1 MRLKDDPG
9 IEELLQKV
17 LQGRIA
23 ERKLKLLNLLTNDE
37 ENEIVCDDFVP
48 EHELL
53 QINQSEFLWLLSK
66 EEIEVHEKSIEDGK
80 NACKVAVAFHD

>member
-1 MRLKDDPG
+1 LRLKDDPG

-17 LQGRIA
+17 LQGMIT
-23 ERKLKLLNLLTNDE
+23 ERKLKLLNLLTNNK

-53 QINQSEFLWLLSK
+53 QINQSKFLWLLSK
-66 EEIEVHEKSIEDGK
+66 EEIKVHKKSIKDGK
-80 NACKVAVAFHD
+80 NACKVKVAFHD